1 MIENKMAASKFMD
14 KMKQIEFLLCKK
26 QFFALRG
33 LQRAMPD
40 ESVRFLQ
47 SIEIDAMPIWTSRFE
62 SLELAQFGED
72 YTMRKNEIKFFPR

>member
-47 SIEIDAMPIWTSRFE
+47 SIEIDAHMDFSIRESRTSPIQRRLHNAKE
-62 SLELAQFGED
+62 
-72 YTMRKNEIKFFPR
+72 